1 MSISS
6 AASVEKT
13 LPHSLEAER
22 AMLGAILLESSLFDQ
37 AAEVISQDDFYHQGH
52 RKIFSVMGGLAGESR
67 PIDSITLCEE
77 LNRVHELELVGGAAY
92 VAELMHGTP
101 HLSSVE
107 QYAQIV
113 KEKAVVRRLIRA
125 ANDLL
130 LRGYDNEET
139 ASDLLEAAEKAIFD
153 IGQER
158 IKSGF
163 KPLDELLGTTYQH
176 LQSLYERK
184 ELITGIS
191 TGFIDLDNMTS
202 GLQNSDMI
210 VLAARPGLGKT
221 SLALNIAQHAAIQE
235 QKIVGL
241 FSLEMSSQQLVTRL
255 LCSEARVD
263 SNKVRS
269 GILSGENWKSLA
281 RAMGRLTQAR
291 IYIDDTPGLS
301 MVEMR
306 AKSRRLKARHG
317 LDLLVVD
324 YMQLM
329 SGGPPLGGGRA
340 RQENRQQEI
349 SAISRSIKMMA
360 KELDIPILALSQLSR
375 APEQR
380 RGDHRPQLS
389 DLRESG
395 SIEQDADLVMFIYRA
410 DRYRKGDEEFGEDD
424 GVAEIIIGKQ
434 RNGPTGKVKLA
445 FIDQWTKFENLA
457 QDIE

>member
-1 MSISS
+1 MSTSS
-6 AASVEKT
+6 AATVEKT

-37 AAEVISQDDFYHQGH
+37 AAEVISRDDFYHQGH
-52 RKIFSVMGGLAGESR
+52 RKIFTVMGGLAGESR

-77 LNRVHELELVGGAAY
+77 LNRAQELDSVGGAAY
-92 VAELMHGTP
+92 IAELMHGTP

-107 QYAQIV
+107 QYARIV
-113 KEKAVVRRLIRA
+113 KEKAVVRRLIRT

-139 ASDLLEAAEKAIFD
+139 ASDLLETAEKAIFD

-158 IKSGF
+158 VKSGF
-163 KPLDELLGTTYQH
+163 LPLDELLGATYQH
-176 LQSLYERK
+176 IQSLYERK

-221 SLALNIAQHAAIQE
+221 SLALNVAQHAAIQE

-255 LCSEARVD
+255 LCAEARVD
-263 SNKVRS
+263 SHKVRS
-269 GILSGENWKSLA
+269 GYLSRDDWSSLA
-281 RAMGRLTQAR
+281 RAMSRLAQAR

-329 SGGPPLGGGRA
+329 SGGPSLGGGRA

-349 SAISRSIKMMA
+349 SAISRSIKMLA
-360 KELDIPILALSQLSR
+360 KELDIPVMALSQLSR

-395 SIEQDADLVMFIYRA
+395 SIEQDADMVMFIYRA
-410 DRYRKGDEEFGEDD
+410 DLYRKKDDEFGEDD

-434 RNGPTGKVKLA
+434 RNGPTGTLKLA